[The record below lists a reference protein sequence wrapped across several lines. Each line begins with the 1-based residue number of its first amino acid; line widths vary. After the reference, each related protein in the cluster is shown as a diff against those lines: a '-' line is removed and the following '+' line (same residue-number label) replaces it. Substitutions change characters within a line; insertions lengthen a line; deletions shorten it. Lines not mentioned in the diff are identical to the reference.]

1 MMRPT
6 NRPQPTRRAAA
17 VTPRLAA
24 LRAAQDAHDAI
35 LARTGCTATRTVH
48 PEVQRA
54 AEDAYR
60 AAGGTRTRAVRVIGI
75 GNATHPVAFVS
86 VRTVRA

>member
-1 MMRPT
+1 MRPT
-6 NRPQPTRRAAA
+6 NRPRTIRAVA

-24 LRAAQDAHDAI
+24 IRAAQDAHDAI

-54 AEDAYR
+54 AEAAYR
-60 AAGGTRTRAVRVIGI
+60 AAGGPSTRTVRVIGY
-75 GNATHPVAFVS
+75 GTRTHPVAFVG
-86 VRTVRA
+86 VRSTRA